1 MSGLLGLVEN
11 GFGTGGWGT
20 WSPPPWPPVVW
31 PPLPPGSHNPCFA
44 AGTKILTIRGE
55 IAVEDIVVGDTVI
68 TVRADGPE
76 TRKVVWT
83 GRRGIDISQ
92 HPKPELVR
100 PIRILA
106 GAFEPGLPERD
117 LRLSPHHAVYID
129 GVLYEAQSLLN
140 GATVIQEQSTKTVT
154 YHHIEL
160 DQHDIMLA
168 EGLAVESYLDTGSRN
183 MFEDQQT
190 IVLHPTFLGIAS
202 AEFCAPLVLEGAL
215 LEAAREK
222 LLARA
227 EALGFAK
234 TEPVEMIARVDG
246 KAIWPVANGEALAFV
261 LPPAAETVQLV
272 SAASVPAQVVAGA
285 ADTRRLGVAVVGLT
299 LIEGMTRIGI
309 DLADERHQGFHVMEA
324 GGHRWT
330 NGAASVR
337 LPEHNG
343 PAVLEVITAGQVAR
357 WAQSEAIAQTA

>member
-1 MSGLLGLVEN
+1 MSGLLGISEN
-11 GFGTGGWGT
+11 GFGSGGWGT
-20 WSPPPWPPVVW
+20 WPAAAWPPAVW
-31 PPLPPGSHNPCFA
+31 PPLPSGGCNPCFA

-55 IAVEDIVVGDTVI
+55 VAVEDIVVGDTVI

-83 GRRGIDISQ
+83 GRRGVDISE
-92 HPKPELVR
+92 HPEPALVR

-106 GAFEPGLPERD
+106 GAFESGLPERD
-117 LRLSPHHAVYID
+117 LRLSPHHAVYLD
-129 GVLYEAQSLLN
+129 GVLFEAQSLLN
-140 GATVIQEQSTKTVT
+140 GATVIQEQSTKHVT

-160 DQHDIMLA
+160 EQHDIMLA
-168 EGLAVESYLDTGSRN
+168 EGLAVESYLDTGARN

-202 AEFCAPLVLEGAL
+202 SEFCAPLVLEGEL

-261 LPPAAETVQLV
+261 LPGAAETVQLV
-272 SAASVPAQVVAGA
+272 SAASVPAQVVTGA
-285 ADTRRLGVAVVGLT
+285 TDTRRLGVAVVGLT
-299 LIEGMTRIGI
+299 LIAGNARIGI
-309 DLADERHQGFHVMEA
+309 DLADERHEGFHVMEA
-324 GGHRWT
+324 SGHRWT

-337 LPEHNG
+337 LPAHSG
-343 PAVLEVITAGQVAR
+343 PAVLEVLTAGQVAQ
-357 WAQSEAIAQTA
+357 WAQAEAAALSA